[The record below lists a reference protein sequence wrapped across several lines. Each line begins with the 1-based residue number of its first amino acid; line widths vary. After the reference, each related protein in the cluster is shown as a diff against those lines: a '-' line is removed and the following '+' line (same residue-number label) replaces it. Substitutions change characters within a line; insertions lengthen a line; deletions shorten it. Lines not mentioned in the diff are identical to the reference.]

1 MPLGV
6 AASCTRR
13 TADVAPSLAVSP
25 FTTQQRMS
33 PRSDELQS
41 IIIRA
46 GIEELLPRFQ
56 QVGHHLKADG
66 SILTEADIAMHRRL
80 CMELAQRWPEIE
92 FLSEEMSKDAQEAL
106 LRDDGRPLWCLDP
119 LDGTS
124 NFAAG
129 LPCFAVSLALLL
141 GGEPVL
147 GVIYDPMHD
156 ECFRAEKDKGA
167 WLNEQQLS
175 AQATRDSLDLA
186 VALIDLKRLKPEL
199 ARRLAENP
207 PYASQRN
214 FGSSALE
221 WAWIAAGRGHV
232 YLHGGQKLWDFAAG
246 SLILS
251 EAGGYSSTLECEP
264 VFKQT
269 LTSRS
274 VVASSSNAL
283 FHRWRDWLTE

>member
-1 MPLGV
+1 M
-6 AASCTRR
+6 
-13 TADVAPSLAVSP
+13 LA
-25 FTTQQRMS
+25 MM

-41 IIIRA
+41 LIIRA
-46 GIEELLPRFQ
+46 GVEELLPRFH
-56 QVGHHLKADG
+56 QVGHRVKDDG
-66 SILTEADIAMHRRL
+66 SILTEADLAMQRRL
-80 CMELAQRWPEIE
+80 CIELARRWPEID
-92 FLSEEMSKDAQEAL
+92 FLGEEMPPERHAAL
-106 LRDDGRPLWCLDP
+106 LRDTGRPLWCLDP

-129 LPCFAVSLALLL
+129 LPCFATSLALLI

-156 ECFRAEKDKGA
+156 ECFRADKGHGA
-167 WLNEQQLS
+167 WLNERPLS
-175 AQATRDSLDLA
+175 IRATRYSLDRS
-186 VALIDLKRLKPEL
+186 VALVDLKRLATPL
-199 ARRLAENP
+199 ARRLVEKP

-246 SLILS
+246 SLILA
-251 EAGGYSSTLECEP
+251 EAGGYSCTLEREP

-269 LTSRS
+269 LAPRS
-274 VVASSSNAL
+274 VIAGGGNAL
-283 FHRWRDWLTE
+283 FRGWRDWLTDKSD